1 MGNGNGSGNGN
12 RNGNSSRVLRLPPA
26 AGVGQNRHSNAKT
39 LLLVILFCMDQGDL
53 RKAGR
58 ERKVLDFLL
67 STKVAALF
75 FFFFFFM
82 STVNLLKIWLDKT
95 KYEWI
100 KLKSV
105 FVLITAF

>member
-1 MGNGNGSGNGN
+1 M
-12 RNGNSSRVLRLPPA
+12 LRLLPA
-26 AGVGQNRHSNAKT
+26 AGVGQNRHSNART
-39 LLLVILFCMDQGDL
+39 LLLVVLFCMDQGDL

-75 FFFFFFM
+75 FFFM
-82 STVNLLKIWLDKT
+82 STVNLLKIWLGKT